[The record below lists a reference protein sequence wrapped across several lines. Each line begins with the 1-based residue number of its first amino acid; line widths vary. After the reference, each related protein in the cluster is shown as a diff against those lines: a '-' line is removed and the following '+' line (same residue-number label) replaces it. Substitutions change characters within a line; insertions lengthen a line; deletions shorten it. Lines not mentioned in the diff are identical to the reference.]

1 MIIIEVGNRK
11 IEYILKEYRQK
22 VDKVGILKE
31 LRERKRFKKK
41 SLQRREEVNRAKYRN
56 RFNDKKI

>member
-22 VDKVGILKE
+22 VDKVGIVKE
-31 LRERKRFKKK
+31 LKDRKRFKKK
-41 SLQRREEVNRAKYRN
+41 SLQRREEIDRAKYRN
-56 RFNDKKI
+56 KFNDKKI